1 MSISQLCV
9 AARCISPRIT
19 NAFAIASTL
28 LIFATVTFGAT
39 LVVPAG
45 GDLQAAIN
53 TASAGDTIV
62 LEAGA
67 TYRGPFTLIPKSGES
82 FITIQSSR
90 ASEITGRVSP
100 SQSELLAKLRSNTPA
115 EPVIKTVPGSHHY
128 KLVGL
133 DISTFS
139 ASDFIYDLVRLGD
152 SSQTDLAK
160 IPHHLILDRLWVH
173 GFETQE
179 LQRGISLNSAETSII
194 NSYISDI
201 HAIATDTQ
209 AICGWNG
216 PGPFL
221 IANNYLEAAGE
232 NVMFGGADPSIVGL
246 IPSDITIRQNHFFK
260 PLSWKVGHPSYTG
273 RHWTVKNLL
282 ETKNA
287 RRVLIDGNLFE
298 NVWPDAQVGFAIL
311 LKSNNQDSTAPW
323 SVTEDLTFSNNIVRN
338 AENGLNILAVEIPPK
353 ISAVGNR
360 FRIVNNFWNVEKIWY
375 QGSNGARDVLFDH
388 NTFFSKEGTTASLY
402 GLVTQG
408 FVFRNNL
415 GVRAGYGIKGD
426 STGEGIAALNVFCP
440 GWIFEKNVIAGASAV
455 AYPGNNFYPETLGEV
470 GFVDLNG
477 GNYRLA
483 ASSPYRNGAT
493 DGKDIGVDFDVLNAA
508 MGGAPAP
515 TPTPT
520 PTPTPIPTPSPT
532 PTPTP
537 IPTSEPKAFI
547 QFSSAF
553 YSVNEDAGSVTITV
567 TRTGSTA
574 QTASVNYSS
583 VVESALNGSDYNA
596 VSGTLTF
603 NAGES
608 TKSFTVSI
616 LDDVVAEATE
626 TFNLVLSAASNANLD
641 TPTTATV
648 TIIDNDKR
656 QRIKTPRLILSGKS
670 KVDRI
675 GPMRHR

>member
-1 MSISQLCV
+1 MC
-9 AARCISPRIT
+9 AAAQRCISPRIT
-19 NAFAIASTL
+19 NAFAIASTF

-39 LVVPAG
+39 LEVPAG

-90 ASEITGRVSP
+90 ISEIMGRVSP
-100 SQSELLAKLRSNTPA
+100 SQSDLLAKLRSNTPA
-115 EPVIKTVPGSHHY
+115 EPIIKTVSGSHHY

-133 DISTFS
+133 EISTFS
-139 ASDFIYDLVRLGD
+139 SSDFIYDLVRLGD
-152 SSQTDLAK
+152 SSQTDLSK

-179 LQRGISLNSAETSII
+179 IQRGISLNSAETSII

-201 HAIATDTQ
+201 HAVATDTQ

-232 NVMFGGADPSIVGL
+232 NVMFGGADPSIAGL

-260 PLSWKVGHPSYTG
+260 PLSWKVGHPSYAG

-298 NVWPDAQVGFAIL
+298 NIWPDAQVGFAIL

-338 AENGLNILAVEIPPK
+338 AENGLNILGVEIPPK

-360 FRIVNNFWNVEKIWY
+360 FRIVNNFWNVQKIWY
-375 QGSNGARDVLFDH
+375 QGSNGARDVVFDH
-388 NTFFSKEGTTASLY
+388 NTFFSKEGSTASLY

-426 STGEGIAALNVFCP
+426 STGEGIATLNVFCP
-440 GWIFEKNVIAGASAV
+440 GWLFEKNVIVGANAV

-483 ASSPYRNGAT
+483 ASSPYRNSAT
-493 DGKDIGVDFDVLNAA
+493 DGKDIGVDFDALSAA
-508 MGGAPAP
+508 MGGAPTPAP
-515 TPTPT
+515 TPTPTPVPT
-520 PTPTPIPTPSPT
+520 PTPTPIPTP
-532 PTPTP
+532 
-537 IPTSEPKAFI
+537 EPNSFI
-547 QFSSAF
+547 QFSSAS
-553 YSVNEDAGSVTITV
+553 YSINEDAGSVTITV
-567 TRTGSTA
+567 TRTGNTA
-574 QTASVNYSS
+574 QSASVNYSS
-583 VVESALNGSDYNA
+583 VVGSALNGSDYNA

-603 NAGES
+603 TAGES
-608 TKSFTVSI
+608 AKSFTVSI
-616 LDDVVAEATE
+616 LDDVVAEANE
-626 TFNLVLSAASNANLD
+626 QFNLILSAMSNANSGIL
-641 TPTTATV
+641 TMATV
-648 TIIDNDKR
+648 TIIDNDKGR
-656 QRIKTPRLILSGKS
+656 RIKTPRLILSGKS
-670 KVDRI
+670 KMDRI
-675 GPMRHR
+675 GPMLH